1 MQFLRVFAATAVAFV
16 MSGCS
21 AITQGT
27 TQEIFV
33 NTTPAGAS
41 CTLNRNGVELNR
53 VAKTPGAVTVDKTKH
68 DILIKCNKEGY
79 QEATFYNNSGWET
92 GSGVAGIALDVVL
105 TLGVS
110 SAIDSATG
118 ADNKYQSPVNITLVP
133 EERD

>member
-1 MQFLRVFAATAVAFV
+1 MQVLRVFAAVAVAGV
-16 MSGCS
+16 MGGCS
-21 AITQGT
+21 SITQGT

-41 CTLNRNGVELNR
+41 CTLKRNGVEINS
-53 VAKTPGAVTVDKTKH
+53 VAKTPGGVMVDKTKH
-68 DILIKCNKEGY
+68 DILITCNKTGY
-79 QEATFYNNSGWET
+79 QEATYYNNSGWES
-92 GSGVAGIALDVVL
+92 GSGAAGIALDVVL

-118 ADNKYQSPVNITLVP
+118 ADNKYESPVNITLVP

>member
-1 MQFLRVFAATAVAFV
+1 MHVLRVFAASAVTFV
-16 MSGCS
+16 MWGCS
-21 AITQGT
+21 SITQGT

-41 CTLNRNGVELNR
+41 CTLSRNGVELNG
-53 VAKTPGAVTVDKTKH
+53 VAEKPGGVMVDKTKH
-68 DILIKCNKEGY
+68 NIMIKCNKGGY
-79 QEATFYNNSGWET
+79 QEATYYNSSGWEA
-92 GSGVAGIALDVVL
+92 GSGAAGIALDVVL

-118 ADNKYQSPVNITLVP
+118 ADNKYESPVNITLVP